1 MAFPVLTHESQEQ
14 VETEAKSRGYSA
26 GYAAGIRQAEKEME
40 RRRAELEVALA
51 AEISQARVAA
61 ERSAEAVG
69 VLLGALEARTTP
81 VVADSQDIL
90 AAAAIELAEAIIG
103 HELSAG
109 ERSAR
114 SAISRA
120 LSRVDV
126 ATVTAVRMN
135 PDDLNTLG
143 ELDALDDLSARP
155 DLELVAD
162 PSLSR
167 GDAIAE
173 LPDGWLDARITT
185 ALARAKRELL
195 GGAS

>member
-1 MAFPVLTHESQEQ
+1 MAFPVLTHESQERA
-14 VETEAKSRGYSA
+14 ETEAKSRGYSA

-51 AEISQARVAA
+51 AEIREARAA
-61 ERSAEAVG
+61 AKRSAEAVG
-69 VLLGALEARTTP
+69 VLLGVLEARTTP

-90 AAAAIELAEAIIG
+90 AASAIELAEAIIG

-109 ERSAR
+109 ETSAH

-120 LSRVDV
+120 LSRVD
-126 ATVTAVRMN
+126 ATTVTAVRMN
-135 PDDLNTLG
+135 PDDLSTLNEVG
-143 ELDALDDLSARP
+143 MLDDFGARP
-155 DLELVAD
+155 DLELTAD

-185 ALARAKRELL
+185 ALARVKRELL
-195 GGAS
+195 GGAA